1 MGMKKRAVYLAL
13 MAFVVITLACIMD
26 KCEAP
31 WVKCIL
37 YLLTVFAFIAFVIKI
52 NYEDE
57 KEKKDD

>member
-1 MGMKKRAVYLAL
+1 MRMKKRAVYLAL
-13 MAFVVITLACIMD
+13 MPFVVITLACIMD
-26 KCEAP
+26 SCKSP
-31 WVKCIL
+31 WGKCIF